1 VTIKVY
7 KFGLLDPVSGWDKT
21 AIDVLFLR
29 NKLWNNL
36 VALEHEKRQAYRNL
50 LLDTDTELAAVQAR
64 LDAIEVEKV
73 SLTTRKNALRAKARS
88 RQVDTAEI
96 DQEIKKLL
104 EERKA
109 LGEQAKDLRERVKIE
124 VKPLAAELDKQRY
137 EKTKQLTKES
147 GLWWC
152 NSETVMAAYGVGR
165 VKAMKEQTELR
176 FHSFD
181 GTGKYAVRR
190 TGGFSL
196 NDVMTG
202 KLSFVSIQALPLAK
216 FDGFS
221 ERSQRSRARHHLTM
235 IVLPAISEDGT
246 KIRHEVT
253 WPIILHRSLPDD
265 YLIKYI
271 HVQRKRVGDCFE
283 WTCSITVDTPEVLK
297 TMLAH
302 PSISVCGIDLGFRQ
316 IKNDLRIATLA
327 DSSGGLRY
335 YTIGKDWLDSM
346 NYVEAIQSDL
356 SETANSVWAQLR
368 LILTELLEY
377 PEPLRERITGM
388 LKAGAK
394 IPIRAMRAMHQ
405 TLSNEPSLIPDAL
418 ALLDGWQK
426 RIKRRTKEMYDLRNK
441 LINRRKNIY
450 RNIACEIARD
460 YSLVRIANLRL
471 KDMAKVKRSDGSD
484 TKLTDIARKNRNRA
498 ALAELT
504 LYIQQA
510 CIKNGVAVE
519 KIDTTYMTRTC
530 SQCGHLNPADTGDLQ
545 LSCEGCGA
553 LYDQDD
559 NAAKNYL
566 NGRHDQMAEN
576 H

>member
-1 VTIKVY
+1 
-7 KFGLLDPVSGWDKT
+7 
-21 AIDVLFLR
+21 
-29 NKLWNNL
+29 
-36 VALEHEKRQAYRNL
+36 
-50 LLDTDTELAAVQAR
+50 
-64 LDAIEVEKV
+64 
-73 SLTTRKNALRAKARS
+73 
-88 RQVDTAEI
+88 
-96 DQEIKKLL
+96 
-104 EERKA
+104 
-109 LGEQAKDLRERVKIE
+109 
-124 VKPLAAELDKQRY
+124 
-137 EKTKQLTKES
+137 
-147 GLWWC
+147 
-152 NSETVMAAYGVGR
+152 
-165 VKAMKEQTELR
+165 
-176 FHSFD
+176 
-181 GTGKYAVRR
+181 
-190 TGGFSL
+190 
-196 NDVMTG
+196 
-202 KLSFVSIQALPLAK
+202 
-216 FDGFS
+216 
-221 ERSQRSRARHHLTM
+221 M
-235 IVLPAISEDGT
+235 IVLPAISKDGT
-246 KIRHEVT
+246 KIRHKVT

-394 IPIRAMRAMHQ
+394 IPIRAMRAMHW

-471 KDMAKVKRSDGSD
+471 KDIAKVKRSDGSD
-484 TKLTDIARKNRNRA
+484 TKLTDIARNNRNRA
-498 ALAELT
+498 SLAELT

-530 SQCGHLNPADTGDLQ
+530 SQCGHMNPADTGDLQ

-566 NGRHDQMAEN
+566 NGKHDQMAEN